1 MKKLYVYVA
10 LAAMGV
16 MAACSKNDNV
26 DPQGNGGNT
35 VIDDNSP
42 VAVEL
47 GVKGIDLDV
56 NVSSKAQGSVD
67 AWDASQTL
75 YVYAIDRSDA
85 QFANTPLIDN
95 ISASSPATGA
105 QNNVLNLVQPAS
117 AGEYAGEYFYFQG
130 STVYDFY
137 GYYVDD
143 AAQTTP
149 GTDNAPTRDGGTI
162 TLPITI
168 TGAQD
173 IMLAK
178 ADPQADIDA
187 SEDPKKSEVTAET
200 AYSAFA
206 ARRGVQPTLE
216 FNHQLARF
224 TFNIKPGS
232 ASGAKVTVTAIE
244 LESNTTGTLQ
254 IAPVTD
260 VTACNIQNPASPAYL
275 KLMDADETSG
285 VKDFTAYDVP
295 TYTGADQDAVK
306 VGESLMVI
314 PGVGSYKLKV
324 SMTQEGNTPGEPLDV
339 AALETV
345 IDATEVTPKEGAEGD
360 LTTFEAGKTYDVTI
374 IVYGMEQIEVTAELK
389 DWEEGGS
396 VVIDPDQDM
405 IPGQDDEEEVI
416 EPEP

>member
-47 GVKGIDLDV
+47 GVRGVNMGVDV
-56 NVSSKAQGSVD
+56 TSKAQGSID

-117 AGEYAGEYFYFQG
+117 AGKYAGEYFYFQG

-143 AAQTTP
+143 AVEGTP
-149 GTDNAPTRDGGTI
+149 TPSRTDGTI

-178 ADPQADIDA
+178 ADPAVDIEA
-187 SEDPKKSEVTAET
+187 STDPNKGQVTSET

-216 FNHQLARF
+216 FQHQLARF
-224 TFNIKPGS
+224 TFNIVPGS
-232 ASGAKVTVTAIE
+232 ASGDLITVTAIE
-244 LESNTTGTLQ
+244 LQSNTTGTLQ
-254 IAPVTD
+254 IAPAVEAGQPTILSQAAPD
-260 VTACNIQNPASPAYL
+260 YL
-275 KLMDADETSG
+275 SLANETSG
-285 VKDFTAYDVP
+285 ANNLPYDVP
-295 TYTGADQDAVK
+295 EYTGVDQAPIK
-306 VGESLMVI
+306 VGESLMVM
-314 PGVGSYKLKV
+314 PGQTSYNLRV
-324 SMTQEGNTPGEPLDV
+324 SMTQDGNGDTDLPV
-339 AALETV
+339 NALETV
-345 IDATEVTPKEGAEGD
+345 IAATNVDTNDDGTVDGVA
-360 LTTFEAGKTYDVTI
+360 TFEAGKTYEITI
-374 IVYGMEQIEVTAELK
+374 KVYGMERIEVSATLK
-389 DWEEGGS
+389 AWEDGGS

-405 IPGQDDEEEVI
+405 IPGQDDEEEVV

>member
-95 ISASSPATGA
+95 ISASSPTTGA

-117 AGEYAGEYFYFQG
+117 AGKYAGEYFYFQG

-143 AAQTTP
+143 AVEGTP
-149 GTDNAPTRDGGTI
+149 TPSRTDGTI

-178 ADPQADIDA
+178 ADPAVDIEA
-187 SEDPKKSEVTAET
+187 STDPNKGQVTSET

-206 ARRGVQPTLE
+206 ARRGIQPTLE
-216 FNHQLARF
+216 FQHQLARF
-224 TFNIKPGS
+224 TFNIVPGS
-232 ASGAKVTVTAIE
+232 ASGDLVTVTAIE
-244 LESNTTGTLQ
+244 LQSNTTGTLQ
-254 IAPVTD
+254 IAPAVEAGQPTILSQA
-260 VTACNIQNPASPAYL
+260 TPAYL
-275 KLMDADETSG
+275 SLANETSG
-285 VKDFTAYDVP
+285 ANNLPYNVP
-295 TYTGADQDAVK
+295 EYTGADQDPIK
-306 VGESLMVI
+306 VGESLMVM
-314 PGVGSYKLKV
+314 PGQTSYNLRV
-324 SMTQEGNTPGEPLDV
+324 SMTQDGNGDTDLPV
-339 AALETV
+339 NALETV
-345 IDATEVTPKEGAEGD
+345 IAATNVDTNDDGTVDGVA
-360 LTTFEAGKTYDVTI
+360 TFEAGKTYEITI
-374 IVYGMEQIEVTAELK
+374 KVYGMERIEVSATLK
-389 DWEEGGS
+389 AWEDGGS

-405 IPGQDDEEEVI
+405 IPGQDDEEEVV

>member
-1 MKKLYVYVA
+1 
-10 LAAMGV
+10 

-47 GVKGIDLDV
+47 GVRGIDLDV

-117 AGEYAGEYFYFQG
+117 AGQYAGEYFYFQG

-143 AAQTTP
+143 AVEGTP
-149 GTDNAPTRDGGTI
+149 TPSRTDGTI

-178 ADPQADIDA
+178 ADPAVDIEA
-187 SEDPKKSEVTAET
+187 STDPNKGQVTSET

-206 ARRGVQPTLE
+206 ARRGIQPTLE
-216 FNHQLARF
+216 FQHQLARF
-224 TFNIKPGS
+224 TFNIVPGS
-232 ASGAKVTVTAIE
+232 ASGDLVTVTAIE
-244 LESNTTGTLQ
+244 LQSNTTGTLQ
-254 IAPVTD
+254 IAPAVEAGQPTILSQA
-260 VTACNIQNPASPAYL
+260 TPAYL
-275 KLMDADETSG
+275 SLANETSG
-285 VKDFTAYDVP
+285 ANNLPYNVP
-295 TYTGADQDAVK
+295 EYTGADQDPIK
-306 VGESLMVI
+306 VGESLMVM
-314 PGVGSYKLKV
+314 PGQTSYNLRV
-324 SMTQEGNTPGEPLDV
+324 SMTQDGNGDTDLPV
-339 AALETV
+339 NALETV
-345 IDATEVTPKEGAEGD
+345 IAATNVDTNDDGAVDGVA
-360 LTTFEAGKTYDVTI
+360 TFEAGKTYEITI
-374 IVYGMEQIEVTAELK
+374 KVYGMERIEVSATLK
-389 DWEEGGS
+389 AWEDGGS

-405 IPGQDDEEEVI
+405 IPGQDDEEEVV

>member
-143 AAQTTP
+143 AVEGTP
-149 GTDNAPTRDGGTI
+149 TPSRTDGTI

-178 ADPQADIDA
+178 ADPAVDIEA
-187 SEDPKKSEVTAET
+187 STDPNKGQVTSET

-206 ARRGVQPTLE
+206 ARRGIQPTLE
-216 FNHQLARF
+216 FQHQLARF
-224 TFNIKPGS
+224 TFNIVPGS
-232 ASGAKVTVTAIE
+232 ASGDLVTVTAIE
-244 LESNTTGTLQ
+244 LQSNTTGTLQ
-254 IAPVTD
+254 IAPAVEAGQPTILSQA
-260 VTACNIQNPASPAYL
+260 TPAYL
-275 KLMDADETSG
+275 SLANETSG
-285 VKDFTAYDVP
+285 ANNLPYNVP
-295 TYTGADQDAVK
+295 EYTGADQDPIK
-306 VGESLMVI
+306 VGESLMVM
-314 PGVGSYKLKV
+314 PGQTSYNLRV
-324 SMTQEGNTPGEPLDV
+324 SMTQDGNGDTDLPV
-339 AALETV
+339 NALETV
-345 IDATEVTPKEGAEGD
+345 IAATNVDTNDDGTVDGVA
-360 LTTFEAGKTYDVTI
+360 TFEAGKTYEITI
-374 IVYGMEQIEVTAELK
+374 KVYGMERIEVSATLK
-389 DWEEGGS
+389 AWEDGGS

>member
-117 AGEYAGEYFYFQG
+117 AGQYAGEYFYFQG

-143 AAQTTP
+143 AVEGTP
-149 GTDNAPTRDGGTI
+149 TPSRTDGTI

-178 ADPQADIDA
+178 ADPAVDIEA
-187 SEDPKKSEVTAET
+187 STDPNKGQVTSET

-206 ARRGVQPTLE
+206 ARRGIQPTLE
-216 FNHQLARF
+216 FQHQLARF
-224 TFNIKPGS
+224 TFNIVPGS
-232 ASGAKVTVTAIE
+232 ASGDLVTVTAIE
-244 LESNTTGTLQ
+244 LQSNTTGTLQ
-254 IAPVTD
+254 IAPAVEAGQPTILSQA
-260 VTACNIQNPASPAYL
+260 TPAYL
-275 KLMDADETSG
+275 SLANETSG
-285 VKDFTAYDVP
+285 ANNLPYNVP
-295 TYTGADQDAVK
+295 EYTGADQDPIK
-306 VGESLMVI
+306 VGESLMVM
-314 PGVGSYKLKV
+314 PGQTSYNLRV
-324 SMTQEGNTPGEPLDV
+324 SMTQDGNGDTDLPV
-339 AALETV
+339 NALETV
-345 IDATEVTPKEGAEGD
+345 IAATNVDTNDDGAVDGVA
-360 LTTFEAGKTYDVTI
+360 TFEAGKTYEITI
-374 IVYGMEQIEVTAELK
+374 KVYGMERIEVSATLK
-389 DWEEGGS
+389 AWEDGGS

-405 IPGQDDEEEVI
+405 IPGQDDEEEVV

>member
-10 LAAMGV
+10 LA
-16 MAACSKNDNV
+16 V

-143 AAQTTP
+143 AVEGTP
-149 GTDNAPTRDGGTI
+149 TPSRTDGTI

-178 ADPQADIDA
+178 ADPAVDIEA
-187 SEDPKKSEVTAET
+187 STDPNKGQVTSET

-216 FNHQLARF
+216 FQHQLARF
-224 TFNIKPGS
+224 TFNIVPGS
-232 ASGAKVTVTAIE
+232 ASGDLITVTAIE
-244 LESNTTGTLQ
+244 LQSNTTGTLQ
-254 IAPVTD
+254 IAP
-260 VTACNIQNPASPAYL
+260 
-275 KLMDADETSG
+275 
-285 VKDFTAYDVP
+285 
-295 TYTGADQDAVK
+295 AV
-306 VGESLMVI
+306 
-314 PGVGSYKLKV
+314 
-324 SMTQEGNTPGEPLDV
+324 
-339 AALETV
+339 
-345 IDATEVTPKEGAEGD
+345 
-360 LTTFEAGKTYDVTI
+360 EAGQPTI
-374 IVYGMEQIEVTAELK
+374 LTPIGH
-389 DWEEGGS
+389 
-396 VVIDPDQDM
+396 
-405 IPGQDDEEEVI
+405 
-416 EPEP
+416 

>member
-117 AGEYAGEYFYFQG
+117 AGKYAGEYFYFQG

-143 AAQTTP
+143 AVEGTP
-149 GTDNAPTRDGGTI
+149 TPSRTDGTI

-178 ADPQADIDA
+178 ADPAVDIEA
-187 SEDPKKSEVTAET
+187 STDPNKGQVTSET

-206 ARRGVQPTLE
+206 ARRGIQPTLE
-216 FNHQLARF
+216 FQHQLARF
-224 TFNIKPGS
+224 TFNIVPGS
-232 ASGAKVTVTAIE
+232 ASGDLVTVTAIE
-244 LESNTTGTLQ
+244 LQSNTTGTLQ
-254 IAPVTD
+254 IAPAVEAGQPTILSQA
-260 VTACNIQNPASPAYL
+260 TPAYL
-275 KLMDADETSG
+275 SLANETSG
-285 VKDFTAYDVP
+285 ANNLPYNVP
-295 TYTGADQDAVK
+295 EYTGADQDPIK
-306 VGESLMVI
+306 VGESLMVM
-314 PGVGSYKLKV
+314 PGQTSYNLRV
-324 SMTQEGNTPGEPLDV
+324 SMTQDGNGDTDLPV
-339 AALETV
+339 NALETV
-345 IDATEVTPKEGAEGD
+345 IAATNVDTNDDGTVDGVA
-360 LTTFEAGKTYDVTI
+360 TFEAGKTYEITI
-374 IVYGMEQIEVTAELK
+374 KVYGMERIEVSATLK
-389 DWEEGGS
+389 AWEDGGS

-405 IPGQDDEEEVI
+405 IPGQDDEEEVV

>member
-143 AAQTTP
+143 AVEGTP
-149 GTDNAPTRDGGTI
+149 TPSRTDGTI

-178 ADPQADIDA
+178 ADPAVDIEA
-187 SEDPKKSEVTAET
+187 STDPNKGQVTSET

-206 ARRGVQPTLE
+206 ARRGIQPTLE
-216 FNHQLARF
+216 FQHQLARF
-224 TFNIKPGS
+224 TFNIVPGS
-232 ASGAKVTVTAIE
+232 ASGDLVTVTAIE
-244 LESNTTGTLQ
+244 LQSNTTGTLQ
-254 IAPVTD
+254 IAPAVEAGQPTILSQA
-260 VTACNIQNPASPAYL
+260 TPAYL
-275 KLMDADETSG
+275 SLANETSG
-285 VKDFTAYDVP
+285 ANNLPYDVP
-295 TYTGADQDAVK
+295 EYTGADQDPIK
-306 VGESLMVI
+306 VGESLMVM
-314 PGVGSYKLKV
+314 PGQTSYNLRV
-324 SMTQEGNTPGEPLDV
+324 SMTQDGNGDTDLPV
-339 AALETV
+339 NALETV
-345 IDATEVTPKEGAEGD
+345 IAAANVDTNDDGTVDGVA
-360 LTTFEAGKTYDVTI
+360 TFEAGKTYEITI
-374 IVYGMEQIEVTAELK
+374 KVYGMEKIEVSATLK
-389 DWEEGGS
+389 AWEDGGS

-405 IPGQDDEEEVI
+405 IPGQDDEEEVV

>member
-105 QNNVLNLVQPAS
+105 QNNVLNLVKPAS

-143 AAQTTP
+143 AVEGTP
-149 GTDNAPTRDGGTI
+149 TPSRDGGTI

-178 ADPQADIDA
+178 ADPAVDIEA
-187 SEDPKKSEVTAET
+187 SNDPNKGQVTSET

-216 FNHQLARF
+216 FQHQLARF
-224 TFNIKPGS
+224 TFNIVPGS
-232 ASGAKVTVTAIE
+232 ASGDLVTVTAIE
-244 LESNTTGTLQ
+244 LQSNTTGTLQ
-254 IAPVTD
+254 IAPAVEVGQPTILNQA
-260 VTACNIQNPASPAYL
+260 TLAYL
-275 KLMDADETSG
+275 SLANEAEGTQG
-285 VKDFTAYDVP
+285 ANNLPYNVP
-295 TYTGADQDAVK
+295 EYTGADQEALK
-306 VGESLMVI
+306 VGESLMVM
-314 PGVGSYKLKV
+314 PGQTSYNLRV
-324 SMTQEGNTPGEPLDV
+324 SMTQDGNVDTDLPV
-339 AALETV
+339 NALETV
-345 IDATEVTPKEGAEGD
+345 IAATNVDTNNDGTVDGVA
-360 LTTFEAGKTYDVTI
+360 TFEAGKTYEITI
-374 IVYGMEQIEVTAELK
+374 KVYGMERIEVSATLK
-389 DWEEGGS
+389 AWEDGGS

>member
-10 LAAMGV
+10 LAAMGL
-16 MAACSKNDNV
+16 MAACSKSDNV
-26 DPQGNGGNT
+26 DPQGEGGNT

-47 GVKGIDLDV
+47 GVRGVNMGVDV
-56 NVSSKAQGSVD
+56 TSKAQGSINT
-67 AWDASQTL
+67 AWNGKQKL

-85 QFANTPLIDN
+85 TFANTPLIDN
-95 ISASSPATGA
+95 VSAMSPASGNTGT
-105 QNNVLNLVQPAS
+105 LNLVD
-117 AGEYAGEYFYFQG
+117 GDGEYFYFQG

-260 VTACNIQNPASPAYL
+260 VTACNIQNPATPVYL
-275 KLMDADETSG
+275 KLMDADETNG
-285 VKDFTAYDVP
+285 VKDFTAYEVP
-295 TYTGADQDAVK
+295 DYTGADQAAVK

-324 SMTQEGNTPGEPLDV
+324 SMTQEGNTPGDPLEVDD
-339 AALETV
+339 LETV
-345 IDATEVTPKEGAEGD
+345 IDATKVTPKEGSEGD
-360 LTTFEAGKTYDVTI
+360 LTMFEAGKTYDVTI

-389 DWEEGGS
+389 DWEDGGS

-405 IPGQDDEEEVI
+405 IPGQDDEEEVV

>member
-117 AGEYAGEYFYFQG
+117 AGKYAGEYFYFQG

-143 AAQTTP
+143 AVEGTP
-149 GTDNAPTRDGGTI
+149 TPSRTDGTI

-178 ADPQADIDA
+178 ADPAVDIEA
-187 SEDPKKSEVTAET
+187 STDPNKGQVTSET

-206 ARRGVQPTLE
+206 ARRGIQPTLE
-216 FNHQLARF
+216 FQHQLARF
-224 TFNIKPGS
+224 TFNIVPGS
-232 ASGAKVTVTAIE
+232 ASGDLVTVTAIE
-244 LESNTTGTLQ
+244 LQSNTTGTLQ
-254 IAPVTD
+254 IAPAVEAGQPTILSQA
-260 VTACNIQNPASPAYL
+260 TPAYL
-275 KLMDADETSG
+275 SLANETSG
-285 VKDFTAYDVP
+285 ANNLPYNVP
-295 TYTGADQDAVK
+295 EYTGADQDPIK
-306 VGESLMVI
+306 VGESLMVM
-314 PGVGSYKLKV
+314 PGQTSYNLRV
-324 SMTQEGNTPGEPLDV
+324 SMTQDGNGDTDLPV
-339 AALETV
+339 NALETV
-345 IDATEVTPKEGAEGD
+345 IAATNVDTNNDGAVDGVA
-360 LTTFEAGKTYDVTI
+360 TFEAGKTYEITI
-374 IVYGMEQIEVTAELK
+374 KVYGMERIEVSATLK
-389 DWEEGGS
+389 AWEDGGS

>member
-143 AAQTTP
+143 AVEGTP
-149 GTDNAPTRDGGTI
+149 TPSRTDGTI

-178 ADPQADIDA
+178 ADPAVDIEA
-187 SEDPKKSEVTAET
+187 STDPNKGQVTSET

-206 ARRGVQPTLE
+206 ARRGIQPTLE
-216 FNHQLARF
+216 FQHQLARF
-224 TFNIKPGS
+224 TFNIVPGS
-232 ASGAKVTVTAIE
+232 ASGDLITVTAIE
-244 LESNTTGTLQ
+244 LQSNTTGTLQ
-254 IAPVTD
+254 IAPAVEAGQPTILSQAAPD
-260 VTACNIQNPASPAYL
+260 YL
-275 KLMDADETSG
+275 SLANETSG
-285 VKDFTAYDVP
+285 ANNLPYNVP
-295 TYTGADQDAVK
+295 EYTGADQDPIK
-306 VGESLMVI
+306 VGESLMVM
-314 PGVGSYKLKV
+314 PGQTSYNLRV
-324 SMTQEGNTPGEPLDV
+324 SMTQDGNGDV
-339 AALETV
+339 ELPVNKLETV
-345 IDATEVTPKEGAEGD
+345 IAAANVDTNEDGTAEGV
-360 LTTFEAGKTYDVTI
+360 TTFEAGKTYEITI
-374 IVYGMEQIEVTAELK
+374 KVYGMERIEVSATLK
-389 DWEEGGS
+389 AWEDGGS

>member
-1 MKKLYVYVA
+1 
-10 LAAMGV
+10 

-143 AAQTTP
+143 AVEGTP
-149 GTDNAPTRDGGTI
+149 TPSRTDGTI

-178 ADPQADIDA
+178 ADPAVDIEA
-187 SEDPKKSEVTAET
+187 STDPNKGQVTSET

-216 FNHQLARF
+216 FQHQLARF
-224 TFNIKPGS
+224 TFNIVPGS
-232 ASGAKVTVTAIE
+232 ASGDLITVTAIE
-244 LESNTTGTLQ
+244 LQSNTTGTLQ
-254 IAPVTD
+254 IAPAVEAGQPTILSQATPD
-260 VTACNIQNPASPAYL
+260 YL
-275 KLMDADETSG
+275 SLANETSG
-285 VKDFTAYDVP
+285 ANNLPYNVP
-295 TYTGADQDAVK
+295 EYTGADQDPIK
-306 VGESLMVI
+306 VGESLMVM
-314 PGVGSYKLKV
+314 PGQTSYNLRV
-324 SMTQEGNTPGEPLDV
+324 SMTQDGNGDTDLPV
-339 AALETV
+339 NTLETV
-345 IDATEVTPKEGAEGD
+345 IAATNVDTNDDGTVDGVA
-360 LTTFEAGKTYDVTI
+360 TFEAGKTYEITI
-374 IVYGMEQIEVTAELK
+374 KVYGMERIEVSATLK
-389 DWEEGGS
+389 AWEDGGS

-405 IPGQDDEEEVI
+405 IPGQDDEEEVV

>member
-143 AAQTTP
+143 AVEGTP
-149 GTDNAPTRDGGTI
+149 TPSRTDGTI

-178 ADPQADIDA
+178 ADPAVDIEA
-187 SEDPKKSEVTAET
+187 STDPNKGQVTSET

-216 FNHQLARF
+216 FQHQLARF
-224 TFNIKPGS
+224 TFNIVPGS
-232 ASGAKVTVTAIE
+232 ASGDLITVTAIE
-244 LESNTTGTLQ
+244 LQSNTTGTLQ
-254 IAPVTD
+254 IAPAVEAGQPTILSQATPD
-260 VTACNIQNPASPAYL
+260 YL
-275 KLMDADETSG
+275 SLANETSG
-285 VKDFTAYDVP
+285 ANNLPYNVP
-295 TYTGADQDAVK
+295 EYTGADQDPIK
-306 VGESLMVI
+306 VGESLMVM
-314 PGVGSYKLKV
+314 PGQTSYNLRV
-324 SMTQEGNTPGEPLDV
+324 SMTQDGNGDTDLPV
-339 AALETV
+339 NTLETV
-345 IDATEVTPKEGAEGD
+345 IAATNVDTNDDGTVDGVA
-360 LTTFEAGKTYDVTI
+360 TFEAGKTYEITI
-374 IVYGMEQIEVTAELK
+374 KVYGMERIEVSATLK
-389 DWEEGGS
+389 AWEDGGS

-405 IPGQDDEEEVI
+405 IPGQDDEEEVV

>member
-143 AAQTTP
+143 AVEGTP
-149 GTDNAPTRDGGTI
+149 TPSRTDGTI

-178 ADPQADIDA
+178 ADPAVDIEA
-187 SEDPKKSEVTAET
+187 STDPNKGQVTSET

-206 ARRGVQPTLE
+206 ARRGIQPTLE
-216 FNHQLARF
+216 FQHQLARF
-224 TFNIKPGS
+224 TFNIVPGS
-232 ASGAKVTVTAIE
+232 ASGDLITVTAIE
-244 LESNTTGTLQ
+244 LQSNTTGTLQ
-254 IAPVTD
+254 IAPAVEAGQPTILSQ
-260 VTACNIQNPASPAYL
+260 AALAYL
-275 KLMDADETSG
+275 SLANETSG
-285 VKDFTAYDVP
+285 ANNLPYNVP
-295 TYTGADQDAVK
+295 EYTGADQDPIK
-306 VGESLMVI
+306 VGESLMVM
-314 PGVGSYKLKV
+314 PGQTSYNLRV
-324 SMTQEGNTPGEPLDV
+324 SMTQDGNGDV
-339 AALETV
+339 ELPVNKLETV
-345 IDATEVTPKEGAEGD
+345 IAAANVDTNDDGTAEGV
-360 LTTFEAGKTYDVTI
+360 TTFEAGKTYEITI
-374 IVYGMEQIEVTAELK
+374 KVYGMERIEVSATLK
-389 DWEEGGS
+389 AWEDGGS

>member
-117 AGEYAGEYFYFQG
+117 AGKYAGEYFYFQG

-137 GYYVDD
+137 GYYIDD
-143 AAQTTP
+143 AAVESAVSAGAVVPTETATSIYVP
-149 GTDNAPTRDGGTI
+149 FRINGT
-162 TLPITI
+162 
-168 TGAQD
+168 QD
-173 IMLAK
+173 LMVAK
-178 ADPQADIDA
+178 ADPAVDVTDTDVDA
-187 SEDPKKSEVTAET
+187 AR
-200 AYSAFA
+200 AYSAYA
-206 ARRGVQPTLE
+206 ARRGVQPTLRFRHLLSR
-216 FNHQLARF
+216 FNF
-224 TFNIKPGS
+224 EIKPGAAS
-232 ASGAKVTVTAIE
+232 ADNVTVDSIALVSKVEGE
-244 LESNTTGTLQ
+244 LVVVSANAEDLGLNNIVEGTLDTLCLPG
-254 IAPVTD
+254 IA
-260 VTACNIQNPASPAYL
+260 A
-275 KLMDADETSG
+275 EG
-285 VKDFTAYDVP
+285 VKTATFDAESDKDNQTP
-295 TYTGADQDAVK
+295 TV
-306 VGESLMVI
+306 VGTNLLVI
-314 PGVGSYKLKV
+314 PGETSYELLVWLSNDNGDSPIAPQVAQVTLKE
-324 SMTQEGNTPGEPLDV
+324 SP
-339 AALETV
+339 
-345 IDATEVTPKEGAEGD
+345 
-360 LTTFEAGKTYDVTI
+360 TFDAGKVYTVTI
-374 IVYGMEQIEVTAELK
+374 MIYGLESVEVSASLTGWQ
-389 DWEEGGS
+389 DGGS

>member
-47 GVKGIDLDV
+47 GVRGLDAD
-56 NVSSKAQGSVD
+56 VSVVSKAQGSINT
-67 AWDASQTL
+67 AWNGKQKL

-85 QFANTPLIDN
+85 TFANTPLIDN
-95 ISASSPATGA
+95 VSAMSPASGNTGT
-105 QNNVLNLVQPAS
+105 LNLVD
-117 AGEYAGEYFYFQG
+117 GDGEYFYFQG

-143 AAQTTP
+143 AVEGTP
-149 GTDNAPTRDGGTI
+149 TPSRDGGTI

-178 ADPQADIDA
+178 ADPAVDIEA
-187 SEDPKKSEVTAET
+187 SNDPNKGQVTSET

-216 FNHQLARF
+216 FQHQLARF
-224 TFNIKPGS
+224 TFNIVPGS
-232 ASGAKVTVTAIE
+232 ASGDLVTVTAIE
-244 LESNTTGTLQ
+244 LQSNTTGTLQ
-254 IAPVTD
+254 IAPAVEVGQPTILNQA
-260 VTACNIQNPASPAYL
+260 TLAYL
-275 KLMDADETSG
+275 SLANEAEGTQG
-285 VKDFTAYDVP
+285 ANNLPYNVP
-295 TYTGADQDAVK
+295 EYTGADQEALK
-306 VGESLMVI
+306 VGESLMVM
-314 PGVGSYKLKV
+314 PGQTSYNLRV
-324 SMTQEGNTPGEPLDV
+324 SMTQDGNVDTDLPV
-339 AALETV
+339 NALETV
-345 IDATEVTPKEGAEGD
+345 IAATNVDTNNDGTVDGVA
-360 LTTFEAGKTYDVTI
+360 TFEAGKTYEITI
-374 IVYGMEQIEVTAELK
+374 KVYGMERIEVSATLK
-389 DWEEGGS
+389 AWEDGGS